1 MPPPLSTDF
10 KIGID
15 AELRSLLSVANRLLG
30 QLEGMSSFLP
40 NAVAIET
47 ILLQKEALLSCQID
61 RINASLYD
69 VLDFSRKTDKVTAP
83 IKRYASAMILGLE
96 KLKTAQYN
104 NALLCEI
111 HKALMNAHNEE
122 GYGQFRTEEVFI
134 GKVMVMSNAAPTY
147 NPTSPNHLPR
157 ALRDLEKF
165 ICRNDDIDPLINAA
179 LAHYQFETI
188 HPFLS
193 GNGRVGRIL
202 SYLILAD

>member
-1 MPPPLSTDF
+1 MPPLLSTDF

-111 HKALMNAHNEE
+111 HKALMNAPMRKGMDSLEQKRYLLERLWLCQMPLQRIIRLRQTTSRAPFVIWRNL
-122 GYGQFRTEEVFI
+122 YA
-134 GKVMVMSNAAPTY
+134 VMM
-147 NPTSPNHLPR
+147 
-157 ALRDLEKF
+157 
-165 ICRNDDIDPLINAA
+165 
-179 LAHYQFETI
+179 
-188 HPFLS
+188 
-193 GNGRVGRIL
+193 IL
-202 SYLILAD
+202 TL